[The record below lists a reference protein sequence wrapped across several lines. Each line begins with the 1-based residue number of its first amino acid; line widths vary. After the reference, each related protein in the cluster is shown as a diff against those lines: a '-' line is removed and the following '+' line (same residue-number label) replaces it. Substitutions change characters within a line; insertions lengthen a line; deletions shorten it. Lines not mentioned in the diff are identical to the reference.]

1 MKQTASILLAGA
13 ALALICAP
21 ASAQDVSTEDVY
33 ACADIAED
41 LARLACY
48 DEAVGRL
55 EAAETAGEIA
65 TVTRAEVEAVQRD
78 SFGFSI
84 PSLPSIALPRLGG
97 GDREGG
103 EEELDRVQYAVS
115 RISRDGFGDVIVT
128 LENGQVW
135 RQTDRGQVR
144 FRDPEMAEVRRAAL
158 GSYMMRL
165 DEGRLFRV
173 ERVR

>member
-1 MKQTASILLAGA
+1 MKQTASIVLAGA

-21 ASAQDVSTEDVY
+21 ASAQDISTEDVY
-33 ACADIAED
+33 ACAEIAED
-41 LARLACY
+41 MARLACY

-97 GDREGG
+97 GGG
-103 EEELDRVQYAVS
+103 EEDEIERLTVPVAAIERNAYDKA
-115 RISRDGFGDVIVT
+115 IIT

-135 RQTDRGQVR
+135 RQTDSGMFSIRGI
-144 FRDPEMAEVRRAAL
+144 EEAEIRRAAL
-158 GSYMMRL
+158 GSFMMKL
-165 DEGRLFRV
+165 DGGRSFRV

>member
-1 MKQTASILLAGA
+1 MKRPAPFLIISAAMLSLGA
-13 ALALICAP
+13 PALAQEI
-21 ASAQDVSTEDVY
+21 STADVY
-33 ACADIAED
+33 VCADIAED
-41 LARLACY
+41 SARLACY

-65 TVTRAEVEAVQRD
+65 TVTRSEVEAVQRD

-84 PSLPSIALPRLGG
+84 PSLPSLALPRLGG
-97 GDREGG
+97 GEGDDG
-103 EEELDRVQYAVS
+103 DLERVTVAVS
-115 RISRDGFGDVIVT
+115 RISRDGFGDVVVT

-144 FRDPEMAEVRRAAL
+144 YRDPEMAEVRRAAM
-158 GSYMMRL
+158 GSFMMRL
-165 DEGRLFRV
+165 DNGRLFRV